1 MEGMW
6 MEEIV
11 AQLHVPQQLLEET
24 EKNHVKYY
32 KNNHSWSPGL
42 DLIT

>member
-6 MEEIV
+6 MEKTV

-32 KNNHSWSPGL
+32 NNNHNWSSGL